1 MFTQDKFASGGSC
14 GWIQAVRSSIS
25 DLARVAFLA
34 VIVLLCASVVEVDA
48 AAVAE
53 EEALAEDSL
62 ALAEEFPLGVLVPQ
76 QPLEE
81 PL

>member
-1 MFTQDKFASGGSC
+1 M
-14 GWIQAVRSSIS
+14 
-25 DLARVAFLA
+25 
-34 VIVLLCASVVEVDA
+34 EVDA